1 MSPPIAPP
9 RRRWRARILVLLFTS
24 TVALLIAEWA
34 TRTFLA
40 EQVVLFP
47 RNHTDAQYGSYRLR
61 RLRPSTTF
69 RHTSLDGSWTF
80 TTNAQGF
87 RDTQDW
93 LHERT
98 PGVRRVMCL
107 GDSHTQGFEVRQDHT
122 FSAISARRLSRLG
135 QPTEVLNCGIS
146 GFGTAEEL
154 AFFENEGVNYAPD
167 VVVLA
172 WFAND
177 PDDNVKSGLFA
188 VRDGRLVETSRE
200 HLPGV
205 QILNAINRV
214 PPLRWAG
221 EHSWFYSL
229 LFNRVWEARKGL
241 LSQKRAAEAVE
252 FATKAP
258 ALEAGAASYQ
268 SELAAKLVERLHAF
282 CQAHRARLIILEIPF
297 RKAVD
302 DFEPSVPAELV
313 GTFQANSDAFIPAE
327 QVLGPFRGAA
337 ELFVAHGQQHISE
350 TTHLLLGAAL
360 AAKIAGQ

>member
-1 MSPPIAPP
+1 MTFTPAP
-9 RRRWRARILVLLFTS
+9 RRWRARIFILLGAT
-24 TVALLIAEWA
+24 ALALGLAEWA
-34 TRTFLA
+34 TRVFFA
-40 EQVVLFP
+40 GEVVLFP
-47 RNHTDAQYGSYRLR
+47 RNHTDAQYGAYRLR

-69 RHTSLDGSWTF
+69 RHTSIDGSWTF

-87 RDTQDW
+87 RDTHDW
-93 LHERT
+93 RHERT

-122 FSAISARRLSRLG
+122 FSAIVERRLARIN

-188 VRDGRLVETSRE
+188 VRDGRLVETGRE

-205 QILNAINRV
+205 SVLNAINRV

-229 LFNRVWEARKGL
+229 LFNRVWEARKGM
-241 LSQKRAAEAVE
+241 LSKERAAAAVE

-258 ALEAGAASYQ
+258 ALEAGAATYQ
-268 SELAAKLVERLHAF
+268 DELAAKLVERLHAF
-282 CQAHRARLIILEIPF
+282 CRAHGARLVILDIPL
-297 RKAVD
+297 RKADD
-302 DFEPSVPAELV
+302 DFESSVPPGLTAA
-313 GTFQANSDAFIPAE
+313 FQTHSDVFLPAE
-327 QVLGPFRGAA
+327 QVLGPFRGAT

-350 TTHLLLGAAL
+350 TTHLLLGAAV
-360 AAKIAGQ
+360 AAQIAGQ

>member
-1 MSPPIAPP
+1 MISSAPP
-9 RRRWRARILVLLFTS
+9 RRRWAARILVLLVAT
-24 TVALLIAEWA
+24 TLALLIAEWA

-40 EQVVLFP
+40 EEVVLFP

-69 RHTSLDGSWTF
+69 RHTSIDGSWTF

-87 RDTQDW
+87 RDTRDW
-93 LHERT
+93 RHERT
-98 PGVRRVMCL
+98 SGVRRVMCL
-107 GDSHTQGFEVRQDHT
+107 GDSHTQGFEVRQEHS
-122 FSAISARRLSRLG
+122 FAAIVERRLARLD

-188 VRDGRLVETSRE
+188 VREGRLIETSRE

-205 QILNAINRV
+205 SVLNAINRV

-229 LFNRVWEARKGL
+229 LFNRVWEARKGM
-241 LSQKRAAEAVE
+241 LSQKRAAEAAE

-268 SELAAKLVERLHAF
+268 SELAAKLVERLHVF
-282 CQAHRARLIILEIPF
+282 CGAHGARLIILDIPL
-297 RKAVD
+297 RKAAD
-302 DFEPSVPAELV
+302 DFESSVPPELATV
-313 GTFQANSDAFIPAE
+313 FRANSDAFIPAE

-350 TTHLLLGAAL
+350 TTHLLLGTAVAAQ
-360 AAKIAGQ
+360 IAGQ